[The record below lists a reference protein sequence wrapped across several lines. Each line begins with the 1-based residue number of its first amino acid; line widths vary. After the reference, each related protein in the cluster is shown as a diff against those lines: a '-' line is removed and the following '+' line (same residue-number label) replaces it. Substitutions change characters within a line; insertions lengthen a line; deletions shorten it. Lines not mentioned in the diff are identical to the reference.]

1 MQKYRGPTLFIIGE
15 TDCRVSLEG
24 WLQASSNGNLHVI
37 EGASPLVLV
46 DERFY
51 PRVNELILE
60 FMDNVEVVAI
70 RAMKAEEERKNKEAE
85 RRALEGLRGPFNESE
100 FIKQGDWMFN
110 GATPKTVEGGILL
123 QDFSRRAKA
132 AGTPAPQKSR
142 PGEEDEDGEPVSR
155 ELELHTFTAY
165 PHQGY
170 QEHHGDDEEEV
181 EEEETEDEDEAKQEA
196 VTPVTPQPM
205 PVATATVGYNVGYQ
219 QQPQQ
224 PQQPLQ
230 PLPQQVFETTTPEQS
245 VEEEEETESEG
256 EEVEEE
262 GQAEQQVFTQ
272 PQVFTQQQV
281 VVPIQ
286 PAVEEAEEEEEVE
299 EGEEEE
305 GETESEDEEVANA
318 YAPYQANYGV
328 PQMGGQFYPTGMMGG
343 GNFNYNPMGNMYANP
358 TGMMMGGGNF
368 NYPPMGNMYAN
379 PTGMMMGQNNFGTA
393 VEAGDEGGSDEG
405 EEEYSEEEDGEEVQ

>member
-24 WLQASSNGNLHVI
+24 WLQASANGNLHVM

-51 PRVNELILE
+51 PRVNELILD
-60 FMDNVEVVAI
+60 FMDNVEAVAI

-110 GATPKTVEGGILL
+110 GVTPKTVEGGILL
-123 QDFSRRAKA
+123 QDFSKRAKA
-132 AGTPAPQKSR
+132 AGAPAPQKSR
-142 PGEEDEDGEPVSR
+142 PVEEDEDGEPVSR

-181 EEEETEDEDEAKQEA
+181 EEEETEDEEEAKQEA
-196 VTPVTPQPM
+196 VSPVTPQPM
-205 PVATATVGYNVGYQ
+205 PVATATVGYNVGNQ
-219 QQPQQ
+219 QQPQ
-224 PQQPLQ
+224 Q
-230 PLPQQVFETTTPEQS
+230 PLPQQVFETTTLQQS
-245 VEEEEETESEG
+245 VEEQEETESEG

-262 GQAEQQVFTQ
+262 EEVAEEGQAEHQ
-272 PQVFTQQQV
+272 QVFTQQQ

-299 EGEEEE
+299 GEEE

-358 TGMMMGGGNF
+358 AGMMMGGGNF
-368 NYPPMGNMYAN
+368 NYNPMGMYAN
-379 PTGMMMGQNNFGTA
+379 PAGMMMGQNNFGTA
-393 VEAGDEGGSDEG
+393 VEAGDEEEGSDEG